1 MFRRPPRSTRTA
13 TLFPY
18 TTLFRSPEF
27 TKLPAQITGG
37 AAQIAMQA
45 VAIDPE
51 LLCRAGHQLAEPEST
66 LGAQGHRIVP
76 ALLDQHR
83 VHESDRLTGFAR
95 RALPKRVKNA
105 PTIFGGPPEK
115 ARGKIGL
122 GRAIPARREVAS
134 QTGPL
139 VGGLA

>member
-83 VHESDRLTGFAR
+83 VHESEDRKSTRL
-95 RALPKRVKNA
+95 NSSHYC
-105 PTIFGGPPEK
+105 
-115 ARGKIGL
+115 
-122 GRAIPARREVAS
+122 AS
-134 QTGPL
+134 RMPSS
-139 VGGLA
+139 A